1 MVKKHSVLT
10 PPVIGKSAKIMKVF
24 RGIKKFSAKESAI
37 LISGETGTGR
47 ELVAK
52 AIHLNSPRKEGPF
65 VTVNI
70 TALPAKKCE
79 AELFGAGRASVKTAG
94 RGTGKI
100 LEANGGTIF
109 IDEISQMDTSLQEK
123 LSSIFCN
130 GKLPLRAG
138 RNDNAPDVRLMGG
151 VTRHF
156 SEKETGGELL
166 KDLCEVFS
174 TSHIHIPPLRE
185 RREDI
190 MPLATFFLNHTSE
203 KYKTGTKEIAK
214 DTRAFLEK
222 YDWPGNIEELELTMK
237 RAAILSN
244 ESIIRRKD
252 ILLDDIGAYSIKEFL
267 EKKLMRYLKEMTKL
281 GNCNLYET
289 VLSEAEKALIEIVLK
304 ETNANQ
310 LKAAR
315 TLGINRNTLRAKIRG
330 YKIKI

>member
-1 MVKKHSVLT
+1 MKKHSVLT
-10 PPVIGKSAKIMKVF
+10 PPVIGKSAKILKVF
-24 RGIKKFSAKESAI
+24 RGIKKCSAKEGAI

-65 VTVNI
+65 VAVNI
-70 TALPAKKCE
+70 TALPARKCE
-79 AELFGAGRASVKTAG
+79 SELFGSGRTAIKAGG

-123 LSSIFCN
+123 LCSIF
-130 GKLPLRAG
+130 

-151 VTRHF
+151 DTRHF
-156 SEKETGGELL
+156 SEKETEGELL

-174 TSHIHIPPLRE
+174 TAHIHIPPLRE

-190 MPLATFFLNHTSE
+190 MPLATFFLNHTAE
-203 KYKTGTKEIAK
+203 KYKTGSKEIAK
-214 DTRAFLEK
+214 DTRTLLEK
-222 YDWPGNIEELELTMK
+222 YDWPGNIDELELTMK
-237 RAAILSN
+237 RAVILS
-244 ESIIRRKD
+244 SDSVIRRKD
-252 ILLDDIGAYSIKEFL
+252 ILLDDIGVYSIKEFL
-267 EKKLMRYLKEMTKL
+267 EKKLRRYLKEMTKL

-304 ETNANQ
+304 ETKANQ

>member
-10 PPVIGKSAKIMKVF
+10 PPVIGKSAKIMKVL

-52 AIHLNSPRKEGPF
+52 AVHLNSPRKEGPF
-65 VTVNI
+65 VAVNI
-70 TALPAKKCE
+70 TSLPAKKCE
-79 AELFGAGRASVKTAG
+79 SELFGTGRASVKAGG

-109 IDEISQMDTSLQEK
+109 IDEISQMDMSLQEK
-123 LSSIFCN
+123 LCSTFCN
-130 GKLPLRAG
+130 GKPLLRSG
-138 RNDNAPDVRLMGG
+138 RNDNVPDVRLMGG
-151 VTRHF
+151 DTRHF
-156 SEKETGGELL
+156 TEKETGGVL

-174 TSHIHIPPLRE
+174 ASHIHIPPLRE
-185 RREDI
+185 RKEDI
-190 MPLATFFLNHTSE
+190 MPLATFFLNHTAE
-203 KYKTGTKEIAK
+203 KFKTGSKEIAK
-214 DTRAFLEK
+214 DTRALLEK
-222 YDWPGNIEELELTMK
+222 YDWPGNIDELELTMK

-244 ESIIRRKD
+244 DSIIRRKD

-267 EKKLMRYLKEMTKL
+267 EKKLRRYLKEMTKL